1 MIHAGRRRSFTQI
14 HAITLCVAGAFLVGT
29 LPLIWPIV
37 SEIAALGAS
46 GDAVTLTP
54 AQFEDL
60 VTALRSLT
68 LLLPAVGILLLIAA
82 WALWK
87 TVRQARDPA
96 ATAA

>member
-14 HAITLCVAGAFLVGT
+14 HAIILCVAGAFLVGA
-29 LPLIWPIV
+29 LSIMWPIV
-37 SEIAALGAS
+37 SEFAALGES
-46 GDAVTLTP
+46 GDAVTFTP

-87 TVRQARDPA
+87 TVRCARDPA
-96 ATAA
+96 ATVA